1 MKKQKQNLSAS
12 IVQPE
17 PNLLSPDRKRDRD
30 ETLEE
35 LEKIPIKKQKI
46 EKPNEAAL
54 QDKPASNFSNTCSKY
69 QLTQI
74 LKIFSQL
81 ITFIKISLR

>member
-12 IVQPE
+12 ILQSE
-17 PNLLSPDRKRDRD
+17 TILLSPDRKRDRD

-46 EKPNEAAL
+46 EKQEEA
-54 QDKPASNFSNTCSKY
+54 KPQASNFSNTYSK
-69 QLTQI
+69 
-74 LKIFSQL
+74 
-81 ITFIKISLR
+81 